1 MVGELKTQISKMEIK
16 NIKKQW
22 KGDGDIIVVLIGIVL
37 VIFSQFVSAIY
48 AGDCL
53 EVNLSELESLDNV
66 VYSVVGNSSNL
77 EGMIVNLNNTTKNV
91 SICFVVNYKPDNF
104 TLIFIDNS
112 TKEIIVEVPVYSSG
126 GSRTKTIEKETY
138 IEIDNYIDREVP
150 IINNTDIQRF
160 EDDLKKLQDDLDK
173 KNKRISFLLFW
184 GSILSCLS
192 IYLLIHI
199 FRKKI
204 TKLMIK
210 PKVN

>member
-1 MVGELKTQISKMEIK
+1 MSKQIIK
-16 NIKKQW
+16 ENS
-22 KGDGDIIVVLIGIVL
+22 DIIVVLIGIVL
-37 VIFSQFVSAIY
+37 VIFSQSVSAIY

-126 GSRTKTIEKETY
+126 GSSSGIKTIEKETY
-138 IEIDNYIDREVP
+138 IEVDNYIDREVP
-150 IINNTDIQRF
+150 IINNTDIQQF

-173 KNKRISFLLFW
+173 KNKRVTFLLFW
-184 GSILSCLS
+184 GLILSCLS